1 MTSDLDDLVAVT
13 DILHQRALDDFR
25 RNSRNVEAI
34 DAELSEIQRLR
45 TEAQADQTSL
55 EARRLLGSDTVWQ
68 GWLAGQTTDLQQ
80 KKAMAR
86 ALQLDSLIRA
96 QKTFART
103 DAASALVQADRKEAR
118 SLRQKN
124 EADRLDWL
132 SAQSRWQQN
141 QA

>member
-13 DILHQRALDDFR
+13 DMLHQRALDDFK

-34 DAELSEIQRLR
+34 DAELSEIQELR
-45 TEAQADQTSL
+45 TAAQADQTSL

-68 GWLAGQTTDLQQ
+68 GWLAGRTTELQQ